1 MNKEQ
6 RLTIQ
11 GTNKDGSRLYGTFR
25 VDGKPLLK
33 GAYDFNSERFFII
46 RYISKNCKGLSH
58 NDIRTLLQDTLATDY
73 DWSL

>member
-1 MNKEQ
+1 MDKGQ
-6 RLTIQ
+6 HLTIQ

-46 RYISKNCKGLSH
+46 RYIPKNCKGLSH
-58 NDIRTLLQDTLATDY
+58 NSIRALLQDTLVTDY

>member
-6 RLTIQ
+6 HLTIQ
-11 GTNKDGSRLYGTFR
+11 GTNSDGSRLYGTFK

-33 GAYDFNSERFFII
+33 GVYDFNSERFFII
-46 RYISKNCKGLSH
+46 KYIPKNCKGLSH
-58 NDIRTLLQDTLATDY
+58 NAVRTLLQDTLVTDY